1 MTKYNL
7 LTTNLKLQKN
17 SGYKIMGLNLAPHT
31 LSGYNVCPHAG
42 ACSTIC
48 IGEHS
53 GFMKMKNVRA
63 AQIRRTKQ
71 FFESRAQFLKDLH
84 EDLEK
89 FDKLVKKSAIR
100 LNIDSDIVWEK
111 VDKTLFDYDHIF
123 YDYTKNPRRMINY
136 MEGKLP
142 SNYHLTFSYSE
153 RASPLFVGEIL
164 DNSFNVS
171 VVFSAHHNNR
181 NQSKLPKSHTFGPT
195 TYKVIDGDKYDLRIP
210 QKDGSGLIIG
220 LRAKMAKSKIPHY
233 QKIGFVI

>member
-1 MTKYNL
+1 MTRYNL

-17 SGYKIMGLNLAPHT
+17 SGYSIMGLNLAPHT

-53 GFMKMKNVRA
+53 GFMKMKNVRK
-63 AQIRRTKQ
+63 AQIRRTKY
-71 FFESRAQFLKDLH
+71 FFENRAQFLKDLH

-89 FDKLVKKSAIR
+89 FNNLVKKSAIR

-111 VDKTLFDYDHIF
+111 IDKTLFDYDHIF
-123 YDYTKNPRRMINY
+123 YDYTKNPRRMANY
-136 MEGKLP
+136 MANKLP

-153 RASPLFVGEIL
+153 KSKPEFIKEIL
-164 DNSFNVS
+164 DNNFNIS

-181 NQSKLPKSHTFGPT
+181 NQSKLPKFHIFGGD

-210 QKDGSGLIIG
+210 KKDGTGIIVG
-220 LRAKMAKSKIPHY
+220 LRAKMAKSKIPLY
-233 QKIGFVI
+233 KKIGFVV